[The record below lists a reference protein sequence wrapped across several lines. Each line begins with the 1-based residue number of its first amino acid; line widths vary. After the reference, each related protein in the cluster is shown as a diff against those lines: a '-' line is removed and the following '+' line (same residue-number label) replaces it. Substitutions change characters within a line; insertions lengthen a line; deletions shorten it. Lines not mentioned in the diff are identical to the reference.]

1 MFEQP
6 EISIEKYCNLGKI
19 FITGDFNSHT
29 ASSDDYFEFDKYIDV
44 NVSVMDTCTIPKRT
58 NKDRVLDHHGLRMI
72 DLCQSTGLLIANGR
86 LSDDMNIGK
95 FTFCSQLGQSTVDYL
110 LLNLTDFDTISYF
123 DILAFNEHS
132 DHAPITLNL
141 PLKMKKAENN
151 QENGTAGISR
161 KIVWDKTKLD
171 NFNLK
176 LRNSI

>member
-1 MFEQP
+1 
-6 EISIEKYCNLGKI
+6 
-19 FITGDFNSHT
+19 
-29 ASSDDYFEFDKYIDV
+29 
-44 NVSVMDTCTIPKRT
+44 
-58 NKDRVLDHHGLRMI
+58 MI

-95 FTFCSQLGQSTVDYL
+95 FTFCSHLEQRTVDYL

-132 DHAPITLNL
+132 DHAPM
-141 PLKMKKAENN
+141 PLKMKNAENN

-171 NFNLK
+171 NFKLK
-176 LRNSI
+176 LRNNIELLNQMIHGAADGPIDDTVQAFTRLLHDMAFDTFGKTFKTQIN